1 MDLLPMDI
9 GPLNP
14 VVGELVV
21 AAVLFALVFLFFVR
35 FVPRIQRVLD
45 EREAATKGTEAEAEA
60 LREQARTKR
69 TQAAAALA
77 EARHEAARI
86 RQRAVEEGAALI
98 AEARA
103 DGRRE
108 YTTLLAEGHARLAA
122 DRATA
127 EAELRVHVAELAS
140 DLAARIIGE
149 PIDAGNC
156 GRIHDEPAATTR
168 PHPPSS

>member
-35 FVPRIQRVLD
+35 LVPRIQRVLA
-45 EREAATKGTEAEAEA
+45 EREAATKGTEAQAEA
-60 LREQARTKR
+60 LREEARIKR
-69 TQAAAALA
+69 AEGAAALA
-77 EARHEAARI
+77 AARHEAARI
-86 RQRAVEEGAALI
+86 RQRAFEEGTALI

-103 DGRRE
+103 DAHRA
-108 YTTLLAEGHARLAA
+108 YTTLLTEGHARLAA

-127 EAELRVHVAELAS
+127 EAELRAHAAELAS
-140 DLAARIIGE
+140 NLASRIIGE
-149 PIDAGNC
+149 PIEAKV
-156 GRIHDEPAATTR
+156 HPR
-168 PHPPSS
+168 P

>member
-14 VVGELVV
+14 AVAELVV

-45 EREAATKGTEAEAEA
+45 AREAATKGTEAEAEA
-60 LREQARTKR
+60 LREQARIKR
-69 TQAAAALA
+69 EEVAAALA

-86 RQRAVEEGAALI
+86 RQRAHEEGAALI

-108 YTTLLAEGHARLAA
+108 YTALLTAGHTRLTE

-127 EAELRVHVAELAS
+127 EAELRAHVAELAS
-140 DLAARIIGE
+140 DLASRIIGE
-149 PIDAGNC
+149 QI
-156 GRIHDEPAATTR
+156 EATVHPR
-168 PHPPSS
+168 P

>member
-35 FVPRIQRVLD
+35 FVPRIQHVLD

-60 LREQARTKR
+60 LREQARIKR
-69 TQAAAALA
+69 EEVAAALA

-86 RQRAVEEGAALI
+86 RQRAVEEGTALI

-108 YTTLLAEGHARLAA
+108 HTALLAQGHARLTE

-127 EAELRVHVAELAS
+127 EAELRVQVSELAS
-140 DLAARIIGE
+140 NLASRIIGE
-149 PIDAGNC
+149 PIEA
-156 GRIHDEPAATTR
+156 RAHQR
-168 PHPPSS
+168 P

>member
-45 EREAATKGTEAEAEA
+45 EREAATKGTGAEAEA
-60 LREQARTKR
+60 LREQARIKR
-69 TQAAAALA
+69 AEVARTLA
-77 EARHEAARI
+77 DARHEAARI
-86 RQRAVEEGAALI
+86 RQRAVEEGTALI

-108 YTTLLAEGHARLAA
+108 YTTLLTEGHARLAA

-127 EAELRVHVAELAS
+127 EAELHDHVTELAAN
-140 DLAARIIGE
+140 LASRILGE
-149 PIDAGNC
+149 
-156 GRIHDEPAATTR
+156 RIEAKVHPR
-168 PHPPSS
+168 P

>member
-14 VVGELVV
+14 AVAELVV

-45 EREAATKGTEAEAEA
+45 AREAATKGTEAEAEA
-60 LREQARTKR
+60 LREQARIKR
-69 TQAAAALA
+69 EEVAAALA

-86 RQRAVEEGAALI
+86 RQRAYEEGAALI

-103 DGRRE
+103 DGLRE
-108 YTTLLAEGHARLAA
+108 YAALLTAGHTRLAE

-127 EAELRVHVAELAS
+127 EAELRAHVGDLAS
-140 DLAARIIGE
+140 DLAARVLGE
-149 PIDAGNC
+149 QI
-156 GRIHDEPAATTR
+156 EATVR
-168 PHPPSS
+168 PRP

>member
-14 VVGELVV
+14 AVAELVV

-35 FVPRIQRVLD
+35 FVPRVQRVLD
-45 EREAATKGTEAEAEA
+45 AREAATKGTEAEAEA
-60 LREQARTKR
+60 LREQARIKR
-69 TQAAAALA
+69 EEVAAALA

-86 RQRAVEEGAALI
+86 RQRAHEEGAALI

-108 YTTLLAEGHARLAA
+108 YTALLTAGHTRLAE

-127 EAELRVHVAELAS
+127 EAELRSHVAELAS
-140 DLAARIIGE
+140 DLASRIIGE
-149 PIDAGNC
+149 QI
-156 GRIHDEPAATTR
+156 EATVHPR
-168 PHPPSS
+168 P

>member
-35 FVPRIQRVLD
+35 SVPRIQRVLD

-60 LREQARTKR
+60 LGEQARVKR
-69 TQAAAALA
+69 AEVAQALA

-86 RQRAVEEGAALI
+86 RQRAFEQGTALI

-103 DGRRE
+103 EGRRE
-108 YTTLLAEGHARLAA
+108 YSTLLTEGHAHLAA
-122 DRATA
+122 DRARA

-140 DLAARIIGE
+140 DLASRIIGE
-149 PIDAGNC
+149 QIETKVHP
-156 GRIHDEPAATTR
+156 R
-168 PHPPSS
+168 P

>member
-35 FVPRIQRVLD
+35 LVPRIQRVLD
-45 EREAATKGTEAEAEA
+45 EREAVTKGTEAEAEV
-60 LREQARTKR
+60 LREQARIKR
-69 TQAAAALA
+69 AEVAQTLA

-86 RQRAVEEGAALI
+86 RQRAVEKGTALI
-98 AEARA
+98 AEART

-108 YTTLLAEGHARLAA
+108 YTTLLTEGHARLAA
-122 DRATA
+122 DRARA
-127 EAELRVHVAELAS
+127 EAELHDHVTELAAN
-140 DLAARIIGE
+140 LATRILGE
-149 PIDAGNC
+149 HVEAKVQP
-156 GRIHDEPAATTR
+156 R
-168 PHPPSS
+168 P

>member
-35 FVPRIQRVLD
+35 LVPRIQRILD
-45 EREAATKGTEAEAEA
+45 EREAATKGTEAQAEA
-60 LREQARTKR
+60 LQEEVRIKR
-69 TQAAAALA
+69 AEVAAALA
-77 EARHEAARI
+77 DARHEAARI
-86 RQRAVEEGAALI
+86 RQRAYEEGAALI

-103 DGRRE
+103 DGSCE

-122 DRATA
+122 ARTSA
-127 EAELRVHVAELAS
+127 EAELRSHVAELAS
-140 DLAARIIGE
+140 NLAGRIIGE
-149 PIDAGNC
+149 PTEAK
-156 GRIHDEPAATTR
+156 TSTR
-168 PHPPSS
+168 P

>member
-1 MDLLPMDI
+1 MDI

-35 FVPRIQRVLD
+35 FVPRIQHVLD
-45 EREAATKGTEAEAEA
+45 ERESATKGTEAEAEA
-60 LREQARTKR
+60 LREQARIKR
-69 TQAAAALA
+69 EEVAAALA

-86 RQRAVEEGAALI
+86 RQRAFEEGAALI

-108 YTTLLAEGHARLAA
+108 HTALLAQGHARLTE

-127 EAELRVHVAELAS
+127 EAELRVQVSELAS
-140 DLAARIIGE
+140 NLASRIIGE
-149 PIDAGNC
+149 PIEAQARQG
-156 GRIHDEPAATTR
+156 P
-168 PHPPSS
+168 